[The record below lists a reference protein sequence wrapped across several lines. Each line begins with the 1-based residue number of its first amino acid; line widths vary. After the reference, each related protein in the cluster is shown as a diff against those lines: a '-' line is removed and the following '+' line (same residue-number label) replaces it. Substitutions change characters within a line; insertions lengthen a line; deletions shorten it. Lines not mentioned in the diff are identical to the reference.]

1 MKRTNLMKK
10 TVSLALS
17 VFLTLSTLLVIPFG
31 TLTAS
36 AADVKGWADSADGVY
51 YIATPEDLLA
61 FKNDGVVAKDK
72 NAKVYLTADIDMTD
86 VSWYPVNT
94 INCLFDGNGHTIKGL
109 SYTHTTGSGHGVFV
123 LMLAGT
129 IKNVRFE
136 DGSFETTVVGT
147 GSQRLGGIVGQ
158 TYSADDDSAKATLEN
173 VYAEITVN
181 AEGKN
186 AIGGF
191 IGRALNPTELINC
204 VSECT
209 VIGGQQVGGFVG
221 VTQVSSPIHFTNCV
235 SKSSVTA
242 TTLAGGF
249 VGQQFVGGVSFE
261 SCADGST
268 VNASNGSGGGFIG
281 GTRLGHAANL
291 TDCLSYGTYTGASM
305 CSGMIG
311 YAGGS
316 ATLTR
321 CVGMGTSTTTYDG
334 ATSLVS
340 LRSDQAASHTMA
352 KNALAKDPNA
362 DISAYVAKI
371 SFVDCYFD
379 NAKNT
384 LAVYRHPNKYF
395 RCIDV
400 SVTYSDGNNT
410 DLSGEMNGYCEM
422 SMANYADY
430 TAASKPFSDAV
441 RTIDTAN
448 LKISDYGLLV
458 DWVETAN
465 GLLAPA
471 DVVDLM
477 GICPIP
483 SDLHYQVSTVENAD
497 GTRNVRFIAVVN
509 ELEYANVG
517 FHVQVTRTN
526 GSVSETSDVID
537 RQVTTVY
544 TSVEAAGETVTAEE
558 LNGKYIVAVVLNN
571 IDYANYEHTFKI
583 SAYVTMNDADRTVL
597 ETESTI
603 VTLAQKAVA

>member
-17 VFLTLSTLLVIPFG
+17 ILLTLSTLLAIPFG

-36 AADVKGWADSADGVY
+36 AADVKGWADSANGVY

-61 FKNDGVVAKDK
+61 FKNDDTVAKDK

-109 SYTHTTGSGHGVFV
+109 SYTHTAGSGHGVFV

-136 DGSFETTVVGT
+136 DGSFNTTVVGT

-158 TYSADDDSAKATLEN
+158 TYSADNSSAKATLEN
-173 VYAEITVN
+173 VYAEFTVN

-191 IGRALNPTELINC
+191 IGRALNPTDLINC

-209 VIGGQQVGGFVG
+209 VIGGQSVGGFVG
-221 VTQVSSPIHFTNCV
+221 VMQNCAV
-235 SKSSVTA
+235 N
-242 TTLAGGF
+242 F
-249 VGQQFVGGVSFE
+249 M

-268 VNASNGSGGGFIG
+268 VSATNGRGGGMIG
-281 GTRLGHAANL
+281 ETILGSTANL

-321 CVGMGTSTTTYDG
+321 CVAMGTSTTTYDG
-334 ATSLVS
+334 ATALVS
-340 LRSDQAASHTMA
+340 LRSDSASSHTKA
-352 KNALAKDPNA
+352 KDALAKDPNA

-410 DLSGEMNGYCEM
+410 DLSGEMNGYCDM

-448 LKISDYGLLV
+448 LKVSDYGLLV

-483 SDLHYQVSTVENAD
+483 SDLHYQVSTEENAD
-497 GTRNVRFIAVVN
+497 GTKNVRFIAVIN
-509 ELEYANVG
+509 ELDYANVG

-526 GSVSETSDVID
+526 GSASETSDVID
-537 RQVTTVY
+537 RQVTAVY
-544 TSVEAAGETVTAEE
+544 TSVEAAGETVTAAE
-558 LNGKYIVAVVLNN
+558 LNGKYIVVVVLNN

-597 ETESTI
+597 ETESTV
-603 VTLAQKAVA
+603 VTLAQKTAA